1 MKREYIK
8 RMMLVMIIAA
18 LFSTGCSEKISK
30 EDHISVIDSMALLE
44 KQKID
49 SLERTYVRTLDDIDE
64 NLDQVRDKY
73 GILVL
78 GPKSNFDEGI
88 DKREQIIN
96 NISAINELLEQN
108 KAKITK
114 LERSI
119 VAYKGTKAEFKKSIE
134 KAKVRINEQEQEIL
148 ALKELL
154 ASKDFT
160 IDELNRVISSHSVTI
175 SRLLEENK
183 SQKENLE
190 RKYFAYGTKKQL
202 KSKKLLITDKNLLRL
217 PRKRELNPNMSN
229 EEFSSINMY
238 TDTKI
243 PIAGTGAKLISSHPD
258 GSYEIQPK
266 ENDLTMLI
274 VKDPDAFWK
283 STNYLVVQVK
293 SKY

>member
-1 MKREYIK
+1 MKREYFKKI
-8 RMMLVMIIAA
+8 MTVMIIAA

-30 EDHISVIDSMALLE
+30 EEHFSVIDSMALLE
-44 KQKID
+44 RQKID

-96 NISAINELLEQN
+96 NISAINDLLEQN

-243 PIAGTGAKLISSHPD
+243 PIAGTGAKLISSHPN